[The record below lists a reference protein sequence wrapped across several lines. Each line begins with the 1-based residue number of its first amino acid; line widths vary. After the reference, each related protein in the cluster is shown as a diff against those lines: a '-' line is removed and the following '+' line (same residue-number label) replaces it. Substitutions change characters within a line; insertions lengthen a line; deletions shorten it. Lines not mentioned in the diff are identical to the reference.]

1 MSEYLTQFTKHLRT
15 LELRMLTTAVTFSV
29 TRTSSARS
37 KIKERSSEAYL
48 GPCQASD
55 TKVFKSGTSKSF

>member
-1 MSEYLTQFTKHLRT
+1 MSKYITRFTKDLST
-15 LELRMLTTAVTFSV
+15 LELRILTTAVTFSV
-29 TRTSSARS
+29 TRTSSAQS

-55 TKVFKSGTSKSF
+55 TKNIQEWTK